1 MRLAMTSVH
10 ICACLRSMAAA
21 AQHSPGMIVEPQ
33 NLAGAS
39 NDMQRY
45 LLLGTWYGGATKAFV
60 DTGVAAGFNSVR
72 VTADW
77 GQMEKVPGMIDW
89 SLLDNQTAYVHDRCK
104 LPLVFNI
111 WCRRSGPDEVVPL
124 AGLAVDQFGNGS
136 TNHGSTWS
144 ISFGN
149 EKAVSSALA
158 FARAVVERYS
168 AKYPSTLMYYV
179 CFDGYS
185 ETEYFPGEPD
195 GGYFDYGYDV
205 RSRLTAYLTS
215 KYQNVTALNAAWGA
229 KYTALDQARPPT
241 DNQPD
246 GQKYIDWYLFREM
259 LLGSVIKRVSEMVH
273 SVSPV
278 LKVAV
283 QWGSVYDAAIRL
295 RGVINFPCLAQGIDV
310 VWVDDAPSY
319 PSCFAMDYLRSN
331 LSPSTW
337 LANEIDGPSV
347 GTDEQYYAEAAN
359 SFQHGCSVLSVANWD
374 TSNLAKRSKTLF
386 QRIASQFL
394 GKRPTSKVA
403 AHSMTVRSTV
413 LFHDGS
419 ATETYVPAYTALSK
433 SGADWVDIKLI
444 NDLGRQPACDHIDRS
459 SRAGVADIAMKA
471 ASRKGTENGIGNIED
486 P

>member
-1 MRLAMTSVH
+1 MWSLAS
-10 ICACLRSMAAA
+10 A
-21 AQHSPGMIVEPQ
+21 AQHSPGIVVPSTTE
-33 NLAGAS
+33 LSGRGSS
-39 NDMQRY
+39 NDTQRY

-77 GQMEKVPGMIDW
+77 GQMEKVPGVIDW
-89 SLLDNQTAYVHDRCK
+89 SVLDNQTAYVHNSK

-111 WCRRSGPDEVVPL
+111 WCRRSGPDAVVPL

-136 TNHGSTWS
+136 TNRGSTWS

-149 EKAVSSALA
+149 ENAVSSALA
-158 FARAVVERYS
+158 FAKAVVERYS
-168 AKYPSTLMYYV
+168 ARYPSTLMYYV

-195 GGYFDYGYDV
+195 GGYFDYGADV
-205 RSRLTAYLTS
+205 HGRLIEYLVT
-215 KYQNVTALNAAWGA
+215 KYKNVTALNAAWGT
-229 KYTALDQARPPT
+229 KYTALNRARPPT
-241 DNQPD
+241 DNQPE

-259 LLGSVIKRVSEMVH
+259 LLGSVIKRVSETVH
-273 SVSPV
+273 SVSPM

-347 GTDEQYYAEAAN
+347 GTDEEYYAEAAN

-394 GKRPTSKVA
+394 GKPKASKVA
-403 AHSMTVRSTV
+403 AHSMSVHSSV

-419 ATETYVPAYTALSK
+419 ATKTYVPAYTALSNN
-433 SGADWVDIKLI
+433 GADWVDIKLS
-444 NDLGRQPACDHIDRS
+444 NDLGRQPACDVMDQPS
-459 SRAGVADIAMKA
+459 STGVGNIA
-471 ASRKGTENGIGNIED
+471 ASAAN
-486 P
+486 